1 MKARFVGVVFIQS
14 ASLEIK
20 SDFVD
25 GDAMAAHHISQSA
38 KHQDQFLMSLN
49 GFMRHTFGV
58 GVTNI

>member
-1 MKARFVGVVFIQS
+1 VVFIQS

-49 GFMRHTFGV
+49 GFMGHTFGV